1 MSRIP
6 LFMHNSEQKY
16 SHCESVCLHAC
27 DCVCVWAGE
36 GLERNLALDFMP
48 GWPIFKSKKK
58 KKSDIPFL
66 YALWFLSK

>member
-27 DCVCVWAGE
+27 DCVCVGRG
-36 GLERNLALDFMP
+36 GL
-48 GWPIFKSKKK
+48 GKK
-58 KKSDIPFL
+58 FGLGL
-66 YALWFLSK
+66 YAWLAHFQK